1 MINIKPLRP
10 FFTLIENFYN
20 DDRRILGQVIL
31 GPLVTASLYILV
43 FGYILGPKISE
54 INGINYISFVFPG
67 ILAMNIIIS
76 SFSGNAFGIFFMK
89 WQKLLD
95 DYLTLPL
102 SYTELVGSLLIRGL
116 SRALL
121 LSVSIAFVA
130 VLFGVNSLLHPLVL
144 VLYILLSGAMFG
156 LFGLLIG
163 IWANGSFEKLN
174 LTISFVLT
182 PLSFLGGT
190 FYSLSM
196 LPENLRLFMYL
207 NPIFYIVDGIRYS
220 LTGFGEIHTLVS
232 LSLLFVLSATM
243 LGLVIYV
250 FKTGW
255 KLRS

>member
-1 MINIKPLRP
+1 MKIIKKLQP
-10 FFTLIENFYN
+10 FFTLIENFAN
-20 DDRRILGQVIL
+20 DDKRILGQVIL
-31 GPLVTASLYILV
+31 GPLVTATLYILV

-54 INGINYISFVFPG
+54 INGIDYISFVFPG

-89 WQKLLD
+89 WQKLLE

-102 SYTELVGSLLIRGL
+102 SYTELVGSLLVRGL
-116 SRALL
+116 VRAVL
-121 LSVSIAFVA
+121 LSISISLVA
-130 VLFGVNSLLHPLVL
+130 ILFGVNSLYHPVL
-144 VLYILLSGAMFG
+144 LIIYIVLSGAMFG
-156 LFGLLIG
+156 LFGLLVG

-174 LTISFVLT
+174 LMVSFFLT

-196 LPENLRLFMYL
+196 LPEKLQLFMYL

-220 LTGFGEIHTLVS
+220 LTGFGEINVVLSLGVLVS
-232 LSLLFVLSATM
+232 LTIAMLF
-243 LGLVIYV
+243 LVIYV